1 MKADDEKKLA
11 ERKRHAKVA
20 RDALGENLRA
30 IRKKKKWAQ
39 AKLAEITGLSVNEI
53 GGMERK
59 KIVPSLGVLMALS
72 NGLGIS
78 ISRLITPGI
87 WSSAWDGEPVVAEE
101 KIMLEELAELD
112 EGERRYLVR
121 MMRLAIAHRRESL
134 DSHET
139 WKIQLP

>member
-53 GGMERK
+53 GGK

-101 KIMLEELAELD
+101 KIMLEELVELD

>member
-53 GGMERK
+53 GGLERK

-87 WSSAWDGEPVVAEE
+87 WSRHGMENQWLPKRKSCWRSSSSWMKESAVIWSE
-101 KIMLEELAELD
+101 
-112 EGERRYLVR
+112 
-121 MMRLAIAHRRESL
+121 
-134 DSHET
+134 
-139 WKIQLP
+139 

>member
-30 IRKKKKWAQ
+30 ICKKKKWAQ

-53 GGMERK
+53 GGLERK

-78 ISRLITPGI
+78 I
-87 WSSAWDGEPVVAEE
+87 
-101 KIMLEELAELD
+101 
-112 EGERRYLVR
+112 
-121 MMRLAIAHRRESL
+121 
-134 DSHET
+134 
-139 WKIQLP
+139 